1 MSGGARL
8 LSLCRKVFN
17 VNIVPSG
24 IRLNLQR
31 NISILSPIRS
41 DDMPSMP
48 HILKENQ
55 IPEADRRRIEEEV
68 REMTKDWVPLGFHK
82 SDKNEDL
89 YRYNLIMFFTFS
101 FFTCGVFMMLWYLP
115 NRCDADWSRREAFL
129 ELERRRRDGLP
140 LIDRNLIPPELVK
153 LPTDEELGP
162 DFKIVI

>member
-1 MSGGARL
+1 MAGGVRVL
-8 LSLCRKVFN
+8 NLCRKLFN
-17 VNIVPSG
+17 GNKILRG
-24 IRLNLQR
+24 MRLNSQR
-31 NISILSPIRS
+31 NILILSSMRS
-41 DDMPSMP
+41 ENTPSMP

-82 SDKNEDL
+82 ADKNEDL
-89 YRYNLIMFFTFS
+89 YRFNLVMFFTFS
-101 FFTCGVFMMLWYLP
+101 FFTCGIFTILWYLP
-115 NRCDADWSRREAFL
+115 NRGDADWSRREAFL

>member
-8 LSLCRKVFN
+8 LNLCRKFFN
-17 VNIVPSG
+17 GNTVLSG

-31 NISILSPIRS
+31 DISILSPMRS
-41 DDMPSMP
+41 EDMPSMP
-48 HILKENQ
+48 HVLKENQ
-55 IPEADRRRIEEEV
+55 IPEADRRRIEEE
-68 REMTKDWVPLGFHK
+68 DWVPLGFHR

-101 FFTCGVFMMLWYLP
+101 FFTCGIFMMLWYLP